1 MDYENESK
9 IKRLQNI
16 IKHAVSQF
24 SAEDWALIAMTLP
37 YGHLV
42 TDHNRL
48 LRSCNFGDED
58 YAFCAGE
65 VLGNLI
71 EADKENLER
80 LEDICGLH
88 PVAEMDESRE
98 SVKTGS
104 IEVFISHKA
113 EDRNLASAMKAQLEV
128 YGIKGFVAHEDIEV
142 TSMWELEIEKSLR
155 ECDAFIYIATDVAN
169 ASTWCQQEIGWALG
183 RGIPMLGVSCGSMP
197 IGFFGNRQ
205 ACRRPGPNMSLAA
218 KELVSIVLENESLS
232 PRLIDSVIG
241 QLCNARSYD
250 SASRCADLIEKSA
263 VISNEQA
270 KMIEKAIHTNDQV
283 ADSNFGKLPERLHE
297 ILETKIS
304 GYQVVPLDRDWL
316 LPRERHLINLIEDQ
330 HGATASQLAA
340 LTRMSVQYV
349 EKLLDGLKDRNLLI
363 TSAPGTSGETIW
375 YKRLD

>member
-1 MDYENESK
+1 
-9 IKRLQNI
+9 
-16 IKHAVSQF
+16 
-24 SAEDWALIAMTLP
+24 
-37 YGHLV
+37 
-42 TDHNRL
+42 
-48 LRSCNFGDED
+48 
-58 YAFCAGE
+58 
-65 VLGNLI
+65 
-71 EADKENLER
+71 
-80 LEDICGLH
+80 
-88 PVAEMDESRE
+88 
-98 SVKTGS
+98 
-104 IEVFISHKA
+104 
-113 EDRNLASAMKAQLEV
+113 
-128 YGIKGFVAHEDIEV
+128 
-142 TSMWELEIEKSLR
+142 
-155 ECDAFIYIATDVAN
+155 
-169 ASTWCQQEIGWALG
+169 
-183 RGIPMLGVSCGSMP
+183 
-197 IGFFGNRQ
+197 
-205 ACRRPGPNMSLAA
+205 MSLAA

-232 PRLIDSVIG
+232 PRLVDSVIG

-375 YKRLD
+375 YKRVD